1 MSPIRRTLLGG
12 AATAL
17 LALGLLAAPALAAT
31 STATM
36 TAPPTP
42 MLSPVPVQ
50 ACIGG
55 DCEDTPDLA
64 TVSLVVTA
72 TVTKSSLAPPPP
84 PLILPVACPGDASEG
99 TALAIVM
106 TESGKLGVSANLI
119 GTLANG
125 QPYLETLDPE
135 SIDSSSGGAILVSA
149 CTVDDG
155 DQGHGDRDHRDRDHG
170 DR

>member
-1 MSPIRRTLLGG
+1 MSVRRSILAG
-12 AATAL
+12 AVTAL
-17 LALGLLAAPALAAT
+17 LALGLLAVPALAAT
-31 STATM
+31 STATL
-36 TAPPTP
+36 TSPPTP
-42 MLSPVPVQ
+42 MLMPVPVQ
-50 ACIGG
+50 ACIGD

-84 PLILPVACPGDASEG
+84 PLIVPVACPGEESEG
-99 TALAIVM
+99 TALAIIT
-106 TESGKLGVSANLI
+106 TEKGKLGVAATLV

-135 SIDSSSGGAILVSA
+135 TIRSKAGAAIVVSA
-149 CTVDDG
+149 CTDDG
-155 DQGHGDRDHRDRDHG
+155 DDEDHG